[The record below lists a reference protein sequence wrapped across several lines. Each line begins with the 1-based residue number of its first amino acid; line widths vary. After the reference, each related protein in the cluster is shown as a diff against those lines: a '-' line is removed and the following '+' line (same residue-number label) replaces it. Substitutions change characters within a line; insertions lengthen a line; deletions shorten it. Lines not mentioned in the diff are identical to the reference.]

1 MAARRKNAKT
11 NTALFI
17 FIYNILEEIR
27 SEIYLREAKK
37 TSFAIITALLFCS
50 SSLKGL
56 RTATMLPCGEV
67 MISSFLLNPCALR
80 PRMLLKK
87 CCVSAVYCLCL
98 FKILQ
103 SVKRL
108 KQVSNN
114 YFFQNQF
121 PVCEKVNKCLRSFLQ
136 L

>member
-1 MAARRKNAKT
+1 
-11 NTALFI
+11 
-17 FIYNILEEIR
+17 
-27 SEIYLREAKK
+27 
-37 TSFAIITALLFCS
+37 
-50 SSLKGL
+50 
-56 RTATMLPCGEV
+56 
-67 MISSFLLNPCALR
+67 MISSFLLNPGALR
-80 PRMLLKK
+80 PRMLLKN

-98 FKILQ
+98 FKIVQ

-121 PVCEKVNKCLRSFLQ
+121 PVCEKANKRLRSFLQ